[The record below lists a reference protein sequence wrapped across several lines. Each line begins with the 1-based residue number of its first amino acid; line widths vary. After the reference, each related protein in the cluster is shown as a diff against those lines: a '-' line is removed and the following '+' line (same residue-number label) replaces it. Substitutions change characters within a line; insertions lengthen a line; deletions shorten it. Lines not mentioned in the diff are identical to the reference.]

1 MAELNGKRLVLGV
14 TGGIAA
20 YKAAELA
27 RLFVKD
33 GAEVHVVLTHSGA
46 QFVTPATF
54 QALTGK
60 PAWSDLWDARMPD
73 NMAHIDLSRGADAIV
88 VAPASADFLAKLA
101 HGLADD
107 LLSTLCLARDCPLIV
122 APAMNR
128 QMWESPAT
136 QRNKSQLLQDGVTV
150 LGPASGEQACGE
162 SGMGRMLEAADIHD
176 AVVGFFQPKV
186 LAGRRVLLT
195 AGPTFEALDAVR
207 GLTNLSSGKMGFA
220 LARAA
225 RDAGAEVTLVCG
237 PVAQPAPAGVARID
251 VTSAQEMHA
260 AVMQRAAACDI
271 FIGVAAVADYRPAE
285 LAQEKIKKD
294 GKPLQIA
301 LLPNPDI
308 LAEVAAR
315 PNAPF
320 CVGFAAESRD
330 LEKYA
335 EGKRQ
340 KKKLALVVGNLV
352 RDGLGGETNSVIL
365 FDDQGRHPLGP
376 APKIE
381 IARGIVAHIGAL
393 LAGNGGQ

>member
-1 MAELNGKRLVLGV
+1 V
-14 TGGIAA
+14 I
-20 YKAAELA
+20 
-27 RLFVKD
+27 
-33 GAEVHVVLTHSGA
+33 
-46 QFVTPATF
+46 
-54 QALTGK
+54 
-60 PAWSDLWDARMPD
+60 
-73 NMAHIDLSRGADAIV
+73 
-88 VAPASADFLAKLA
+88 
-101 HGLADD
+101 
-107 LLSTLCLARDCPLIV
+107 
-122 APAMNR
+122 
-128 QMWESPAT
+128 
-136 QRNKSQLLQDGVTV
+136 V
-150 LGPASGEQACGE
+150 LGPASGAQACGE
-162 SGMGRMLEAADIHD
+162 TGMGRMLEPEEIHD

>member
-237 PVAQPAPAGVARID
+237 PVAQPAPAGVARVD

-271 FIGVAAVADYRPAE
+271 FIGVAAVADFRPAE
-285 LAQEKIKKD
+285 PVQEKIKKE
-294 GKPLQIA
+294 GKPLQITLA
-301 LLPNPDI
+301 PNPDI

-315 PNAPF
+315 PKAPF

-352 RDGLGGETNSVIL
+352 KDGLGGDSNAVVL
-365 FDDQGRHPLGP
+365 FDDRGRHPLGP

-381 IARGIVAHIGAL
+381 IARGIVAHIGAM
-393 LAGNGGQ
+393 LAGNGGE